1 MTCGSCY
8 TSWEHCVDINYVHG
22 SQNAKSPRRRQQ
34 QQWEEW
40 EESTWE
46 APAKKEKHPKT
57 RKVTQSPRPR
67 GSTPRGK
74 KKQSQYGAPALE
86 PPWKGTDAVP
96 VQPQASTATNAHAEQ
111 QLKELL
117 EALETSE
124 NPLSADVQKVVEKT
138 KQPIATAKSV
148 RQAFHHLE
156 QKRKHLIAAQKAR
169 ANLHHSWNTYL
180 EESIKRWRTF
190 AEDFAKKDAALE
202 QKVAE
207 AKDAMLEAKEKHD
220 AAKAALDKKDAE
232 VLDAEEISE
241 DMDEDVPEKLASAE
255 EIQTGITTMLT
266 TLENGRVRPAEETE
280 EEQVNKKAR
289 LEGTA
294 KALGSGAMQ
303 PFGKPDK

>member
-1 MTCGSCY
+1 M
-8 TSWEHCVDINYVHG
+8 DINYVHG

-34 QQWEEW
+34 QQW

-96 VQPQASTATNAHAEQ
+96 VQPQASTATNALAEQ

-138 KQPIATAKSV
+138 KEPIATAKSV

-255 EIQTGITTMLT
+255 EIQNGITAMLT